1 MGNKREGGGEEGTEN
16 RSGMKKIT
24 TMNKKGGF
32 HQINGGTGTCLK
44 NKNMGIEKKV
54 VILM

>member
-1 MGNKREGGGEEGTEN
+1 MGNNREGGEEGAEN
-16 RSGMKKIT
+16 RSEMKKIT
-24 TMNKKGGF
+24 MMNKKGGF